1 MIRGRLLSMKTEKKG
16 GSVEKISMISS
27 DNNSKYISVIG
38 EVRDIKNSMVKKDIK
53 RLKGGYLS
61 YYKNYIHLASIQ
73 DILNMD
79 LSNNIMSIIQND
91 LNSKVLGKLDSGKIY
106 RALITEKYKENGI
119 IKGSTPMKSIM
130 ITSSINSKLIL
141 ERIQRELR
149 RFEIEYDLDEY
160 TSDCFIGW
168 KEWLSKEEYAEGLS
182 NKKVD
187 EILTEVL
194 EDEVKSRKK
203 LKKNK

>member
-1 MIRGRLLSMKTEKKG
+1 
-16 GSVEKISMISS
+16 
-27 DNNSKYISVIG
+27 
-38 EVRDIKNSMVKKDIK
+38 
-53 RLKGGYLS
+53 
-61 YYKNYIHLASIQ
+61 
-73 DILNMD
+73 
-79 LSNNIMSIIQND
+79 
-91 LNSKVLGKLDSGKIY
+91 
-106 RALITEKYKENGI
+106 
-119 IKGSTPMKSIM
+119 MKSIM

-203 LKKNK
+203 LKKISKKND